1 MPEPEAMGHGVNQ
14 RSLVAMTP
22 AEVDA
27 FLAENH
33 TMSMATLNADGS
45 IHLVAMWY
53 GFVEG
58 AVAIE
63 SKAKAQKI
71 VNLRR
76 NPAVT
81 VMAEAGET
89 YDQLRGVQ
97 ISGRAEIITDPARMF
112 ELGVSMFERYTAPY
126 TPQKREAV
134 ERMLHKRVVVKVD
147 PVRVRSWD
155 HRKLGLP
162 PMPRRQ
168 D

>member
-1 MPEPEAMGHGVNQ
+1 MGHGVKQ

-22 AEVDA
+22 SEVDA
-27 FLAENH
+27 FLAQDH
-33 TMSMATLNADGS
+33 SMSMSTLNADGS
-45 IHLVAMWY
+45 IHVVAMWY
-53 GFVEG
+53 GFLEG

-76 NPAVT
+76 NPSVT
-81 VMAEAGET
+81 VMAEAGST

-97 ISGRAEIITDPARMF
+97 ISGLAEIVGEPARMF

-126 TPQKREAV
+126 TPDKREAV
-134 ERMLHKRVVVKVD
+134 QRMLNKRVVVKVI
-147 PVRVRSWD
+147 PTRIRSWD

-168 D
+168 Y